1 MSRSPVVAALGL
13 PEDALDEALA
23 WARGRTAEL
32 LRSVSDRELLALLDP
47 PGTRA
52 TLELRAIIEPEDEQ
66 LYDEVELDEVELPE
80 LEWEPDAAGVT
91 PDDEPR
97 TERMVRP
104 SPVPPSSPEPL
115 ADGEAGPPSPL
126 EEPSPAVQPDVRP
139 EATEPSDTEP
149 PAPPVKPVEDER
161 RRQPRYSLADP
172 AVIEI
177 GSWSE
182 LVTLYV
188 KDISCGGMFVETT
201 APPARDTEVTV
212 QLLLP
217 EGTGTL
223 GFDGLVVHV
232 VTVREASASGR
243 TPGFGLQFRG
253 LTPERRRALQRLVEQ
268 AERAADSPSA
278 ERPRL
283 SDLGFS
289 GKPGPAGG
297 LRLTLN
303 EAERAQMQQLRTEL
317 AAMSERG
324 DLEVLGLSDHGGFD
338 ELRAAFERLARR
350 WHPGVAHRDAPPE
363 IRALATE
370 IFLRI
375 ERAYRRLC
383 DEPRPAPPPPAEP
396 PPPAVPPPPAFS
408 TDGPRPETVI
418 GPAPT
423 APPSSPSSRSR
434 RATPMYS
441 SPTPDTARVR
451 QRAKRARRM
460 VGDLVDR
467 GEKLTRQLKRRR
479 DGPPDRNQRRTR
491 VDAALKMISD
501 KRYVEAAQQLE
512 ALLVERP
519 EPRLRVLLSVVNAR
533 RAIKDRDFARA
544 RSCYQAVLQM
554 DPNNALAQ
562 RELLMLS
569 AMEDRR

>member
-23 WARGRTAEL
+23 WARGRAAEL
-32 LRSVSDRELLALLDP
+32 LRSVSDKELLALLDP

-52 TLELRAIIEPEDEQ
+52 TLELRAIIEPEDE
-66 LYDEVELDEVELPE
+66 LLSDEVELPV
-80 LEWEPDAAGVT
+80 LEWDLEAKGAT
-91 PDDEPR
+91 PDEAPR
-97 TERMVRP
+97 TEQMARP
-104 SPVPPSSPEPL
+104 SPEPVSSEP
-115 ADGEAGPPSPL
+115 
-126 EEPSPAVQPDVRP
+126 
-139 EATEPSDTEP
+139 ATD
-149 PAPPVKPVEDER
+149 DR

-212 QLLLP
+212 QLMLP

-223 GFDGLVVHV
+223 DFDGLVVHV
-232 VTVREASASGR
+232 VTVREAAGSGR
-243 TPGFGLQFRG
+243 IPGFGLQFRG

-278 ERPRL
+278 QRPRL

-303 EAERAQMQQLRTEL
+303 EAERAQMQQLREEL
-317 AAMSERG
+317 AAMGERG

-338 ELRAAFERLARR
+338 ALRAAFERLARR

-383 DEPRPAPPPPAEP
+383 DEPRPAPPAPPQ
-396 PPPAVPPPPAFS
+396 PAVPPPPAFS

-418 GPAPT
+418 GPAPAAPPKPRKPRPRRT
-423 APPSSPSSRSR
+423 APGTS
-434 RATPMYS
+434 A
-441 SPTPDTARVR
+441 PTPDPARVQ
-451 QRAKRARRM
+451 QRAKLARRM

-467 GEKLTRQLKRRR
+467 GEKLTRQLKRRGE
-479 DGPPDRNQRRTR
+479 GPPDRNDRRAR

-501 KRYVEAAQQLE
+501 KRYAEAAQQLE

-533 RAIKDRDFARA
+533 RAIKDRDFSRA
-544 RSCYQAVLQM
+544 RSCYQSVLQM

-569 AMEDRR
+569 AMEQRG